1 VAPGAGN
8 AEVIVLPGQ
17 TYTLKQVV
25 HIVRLRWWL
34 VLLPLTLGLAA
45 GILAYKWR
53 PAQYKSETLIMVVP
67 QRTADTSQKSG
78 ASMNAEGLRSVSA
91 QILNRSQ
98 LERIIHDFDLYR
110 EQRKSG
116 LMEDAVQN
124 MISDIDVKLQSNASS
139 FRVTYVSADP
149 TIAQRVTQRLAASFT
164 GETARDRENLADTTN
179 GVVPSQLQDAKRRLI
194 EQEKKLDEY
203 RRRYAGQHPSQLQGS
218 LQSLQNA
225 QKRLQSLSESTNRAR
240 DRRLLIERQIAQAQ
254 KPAEA
259 GSPAAGVS
267 SPDGAAPT
275 SAAPQDLQAE
285 LEAVDAQLTSAQ
297 ADEKRLKKTMAAYFK
312 KIEEVPARESE
323 LVELTRGYSAL
334 QEAYSNIL
342 ETRDDSKVGGNL
354 ARRLIGEQFRLLDP
368 ASRPEL
374 PYNQKQRLAVLF
386 GTPLGGLALG
396 LLLVGFLEYR
406 DSSFKCEED
415 VLRVLS
421 IPVLGLIPVMEA
433 QEEASVGRRLGRRS

>member
-8 AEVIVLPGQ
+8 AEIIVLPGQ

-34 VLLPLTLGLAA
+34 VLLPLTLGMAA
-45 GILAYKWR
+45 GILAYTWR

-179 GVVPSQLQDAKRRLI
+179 GVVPSQLQDA
-194 EQEKKLDEY
+194 
-203 RRRYAGQHPSQLQGS
+203 
-218 LQSLQNA
+218 
-225 QKRLQSLSESTNRAR
+225 
-240 DRRLLIERQIAQAQ
+240 
-254 KPAEA
+254 
-259 GSPAAGVS
+259 
-267 SPDGAAPT
+267 
-275 SAAPQDLQAE
+275 
-285 LEAVDAQLTSAQ
+285 
-297 ADEKRLKKTMAAYFK
+297 
-312 KIEEVPARESE
+312 
-323 LVELTRGYSAL
+323 
-334 QEAYSNIL
+334 
-342 ETRDDSKVGGNL
+342 
-354 ARRLIGEQFRLLDP
+354 
-368 ASRPEL
+368 
-374 PYNQKQRLAVLF
+374 
-386 GTPLGGLALG
+386 
-396 LLLVGFLEYR
+396 
-406 DSSFKCEED
+406 
-415 VLRVLS
+415 
-421 IPVLGLIPVMEA
+421 
-433 QEEASVGRRLGRRS
+433 